1 MDKSKKSD
9 LIIIAVAKA
18 KPGNAHDLDQALR
31 EVAGP
36 TRAQPGCVSF
46 SLYRSAEDP
55 CVIVGLERWAS
66 KEAHDRH
73 LQGAHVQKLMSKMMP
88 VLAEPPNIVAY
99 EVIDEA

>member
-1 MDKSKKSD
+1 METNRKSD
-9 LIIIAVAKA
+9 LVVIAVARA
-18 KPGNAHDLDQALR
+18 KPENAHDLGQALR

-73 LQGAHVQKLMSKMMP
+73 LQGAHVQKLMSQMMP
-88 VLAEPPNIVAY
+88 VLAEPPTIVAY
-99 EVIDEA
+99 QVIDEA